1 MKKGCQQ
8 APLCQ
13 RQMKLFILAADNS
26 KEMEKISQELSQKK
40 FKIMEKNNNYILM
53 RKKRFGNLLIHAV
66 CLILAL
72 SAFSLLIFINVI
84 YFMYSYIWA
93 SPSVLITTEKVSDDG
108 EPLEFNS
115 MDEVMDK
122 ANSIL

>member
-1 MKKGCQQ
+1 
-8 APLCQ
+8 
-13 RQMKLFILAADNS
+13 MKLFILAADNS
-26 KEMEKISQELSQKK
+26 KEMEKISEELSQKK

>member
-1 MKKGCQQ
+1 
-8 APLCQ
+8 
-13 RQMKLFILAADNS
+13 MKLFILAADNS

-72 SAFSLLIFINVI
+72 SAFSLFIFINVI

>member
-1 MKKGCQQ
+1 
-8 APLCQ
+8 
-13 RQMKLFILAADNS
+13 MKLFILAADNS

-93 SPSVLITTEKVSDDG
+93 SPSVLTTTEKVSDDG

>member
-1 MKKGCQQ
+1 
-8 APLCQ
+8 
-13 RQMKLFILAADNS
+13 MKLFILGADNS

-40 FKIMEKNNNYILM
+40 FKIMEKKNNYILM